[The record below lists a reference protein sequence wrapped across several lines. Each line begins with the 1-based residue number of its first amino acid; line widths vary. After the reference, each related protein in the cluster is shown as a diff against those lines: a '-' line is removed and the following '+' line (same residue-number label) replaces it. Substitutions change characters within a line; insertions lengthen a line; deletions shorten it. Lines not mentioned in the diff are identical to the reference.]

1 LDTFVTITFIFR
13 WVQRKS
19 LKGNLC
25 VAISIAKY
33 FHDRK
38 SNDDGQAFIMIEEAA
53 LWVML
58 TAKLLRPWCWGQAAM
73 ASGVGLI
80 LERCLLLVLR
90 RMKQ

>member
-1 LDTFVTITFIFR
+1 
-13 WVQRKS
+13 
-19 LKGNLC
+19 
-25 VAISIAKY
+25 
-33 FHDRK
+33 
-38 SNDDGQAFIMIEEAA
+38 MIEEAA